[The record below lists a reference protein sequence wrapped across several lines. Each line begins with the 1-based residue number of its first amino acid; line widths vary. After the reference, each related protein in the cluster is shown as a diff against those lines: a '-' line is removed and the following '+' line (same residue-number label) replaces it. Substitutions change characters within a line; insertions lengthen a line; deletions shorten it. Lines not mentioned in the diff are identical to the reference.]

1 MKKVIRIASL
11 ILALVLCIG
20 AIPLSSIQ
28 VSAASNWP
36 SLSASS
42 YCEFKA
48 TKTIYVY
55 RNSSCSTR
63 GTSSPAKSY
72 NAYIETGDV
81 CKILSVSSNYILVKY
96 PVGSSYRTGYIKQS
110 ALFGVS
116 APTSCVTSK
125 GKATTYVSPG
135 GNSYGYTE
143 SGDKVYTCGTSGNYT
158 LIIYTAKSGSR
169 AYKLGYV
176 KTSDLQSKISST
188 TKSTTNSQTNTTSSN
203 SKATDNR
210 NVTTNVNSNTWKT
223 TVTIDVTNMKDW
235 YTQIRLK
242 ETELRGLG
250 RQISSTNGTWVES
263 NIITGCEV
271 LSYRKIKVFV
281 PSYGPSTP
289 NSPYGKTVYVNVPYK
304 IRYTIHRHDYGTKSN
319 AQYWGNFLVGLVNL
333 RIVHT
338 QQCSCGKAY
347 TCTWEMPE
355 ISINKVNAGQTYTVT
370 SRVYSN

>member
-96 PVGSSYRTGYIKQS
+96 PVGSSYRTGYIKRS

-135 GNSYGYTE
+135 GSSYGYTE

-188 TKSTTNSQTNTTSSN
+188 TKSTTTTTSSKTNTTSTSN
-203 SKATDNR
+203 KASSSSNT
-210 NVTTNVNSNTWKT
+210 SNTWTT
-223 TVTIDVTNMKDW
+223 TVTINATTLEEWSSEIKA
-235 YTQIRLK
+235 K
-242 ETELRGLG
+242 EMSVRGVGTLAG
-250 RQISSTNGTWVES
+250 SANGTWVES
-263 NIITGCEV
+263 NVIIGREV
-271 LSYRKIKVFV
+271 LSYKKIKVFI
-281 PSYGPSTP
+281 PDYGPVTSNST
-289 NSPYGKTVYVNVPYK
+289 YGKTVYVNIPYQIK
-304 IRYTIHRHDYGTKSN
+304 YTVHKHEYGTKANS
-319 AQYWGNFLVGLVNL
+319 QYWGNFLVGLVNMQ
-333 RIVHT
+333 IVHT

-347 TCTWEMPE
+347 TCTWEMPDMT
-355 ISINKVNAGQTYTVT
+355 INKVNAGQTYTVT
-370 SRVYSN
+370 SKVYGN

>member
-81 CKILSVSSNYILVKY
+81 CRILSVSSNYILVKY
-96 PVGSSYRTGYIKQS
+96 PVGSSYRTGYIKRS

-135 GNSYGYTE
+135 GSSYGYTE

-158 LIIYTAKSGSR
+158 LIIYTAKSGNR

-188 TKSTTNSQTNTTSSN
+188 TKSTATTTSSKSN
-203 SKATDNR
+203 
-210 NVTTNVNSNTWKT
+210 TTNTSNKASTSSKTSNTWTT
-223 TVTIDVTNMKDW
+223 TVTINATTLEEWSAEIKSKEMSVRGVGRPISNM
-235 YTQIRLK
+235 
-242 ETELRGLG
+242 
-250 RQISSTNGTWVES
+250 NGTWIES
-263 NIITGCEV
+263 DIIVGREV
-271 LSYRKIKVFV
+271 LSYKRIKVFI
-281 PSYGPSTP
+281 PSYGPVTSNST
-289 NSPYGKTVYVNVPYK
+289 YGKTVYVNIPYK
-304 IRYTIHRHDYGTKSN
+304 IRYTIHRHEYGTKSN
-319 AQYWGNFLVGLVNL
+319 SQYWGNFLVGLVNMQ
-333 RIVHT
+333 IVHT

-347 TCTWEMPE
+347 TCTWEMPDMT
-355 ISINKVNAGQTYTVT
+355 INKVNAGQTYTVT

>member
-1 MKKVIRIASL
+1 MKKVIRITSL
-11 ILALVLCIG
+11 LLTLVLCIG

-48 TKTIYVY
+48 SKTIYVY

-81 CKILSVSSNYILVKY
+81 CRILSISSSYVLVKY
-96 PVGSSYRTGYIKQS
+96 PVGRSYRTGYIKRS
-110 ALFGVS
+110 ALLGVT

-135 GNSYGYTE
+135 GSSYGYTE
-143 SGDKVYTCGTSGNYT
+143 TGDKVYTCGTSGNYT
-158 LIIYTAKSGSR
+158 LIIYSAKSGSR

-176 KTSDLQSKISST
+176 RTSDLQSKIRSST
-188 TKSTTNSQTNTTSSN
+188 
-203 SKATDNR
+203 
-210 NVTTNVNSNTWKT
+210 SNTWT
-223 TVTIDVTNMKDW
+223 TTITINATSLEEWSTEIKQAEMSVRGVGRLAGNM
-235 YTQIRLK
+235 
-242 ETELRGLG
+242 
-250 RQISSTNGTWVES
+250 NGTWIES
-263 NIITGCEV
+263 NIIVGREV
-271 LSYRKIKVFV
+271 LSYKRIKVFI
-281 PSYGPSTP
+281 PNYGPTS
-289 NSPYGKTVYVNVPYK
+289 SDSSYGKTVYVNIPYK
-304 IRYTIHRHDYGTKSN
+304 IRYTIHKHEYGTKANSR
-319 AQYWGNFLVGLVNL
+319 YWGNFLVGFVNM

-347 TCTWEMPE
+347 TCTWEMPDMT
-355 ISINKVNAGQTYTVT
+355 INKVNAGQTYTVT
-370 SRVYSN
+370 SRVYRN